1 MIQDINGKHIRRYSK
16 MKGQFL
22 TDKLVAEFSAHLK
35 NEEKSQNTTEKYL
48 RDVRMFAA
56 HFRDTEITKEM
67 VIAYKSKLLA
77 KHYAVRSVNSILAS
91 LNSLFAFLGWSDCK
105 VKSMKL
111 QRQIYCP
118 EEKELTKAEY
128 LRLVNTAKRKGKE
141 RLNLILQTI
150 CGTGIRVSELEYIT
164 VEAAKSGKAVVALK
178 GKTRSVF
185 LVKELQKKLLR
196 YATEQNISSGTIFI
210 TRNGKPL
217 SRTNIWREMKA
228 LCQEAGVNPQ
238 KVFPHNLRHL
248 FARVFYG
255 IEKDL
260 AKLADILG
268 HSSINTT
275 RIYIISTGSEHR
287 KRMENMHLIL

>member
-1 MIQDINGKHIRRYSK
+1 
-16 MKGQFL
+16 MKGRFL

-35 NEEKSQNTTEKYL
+35 NEEKSKNTTEKYL
-48 RDVRMFAA
+48 RDVRTFAEYLGGA
-56 HFRDTEITKEM
+56 EITKET
-67 VIAYKSKLLA
+67 VIAYKSRLLA
-77 KHYAVRSVNSILAS
+77 ENYAARSINSMLAS
-91 LNSLFAFLGWSDCK
+91 LNSLFSFLNWMDCR
-105 VKSMKL
+105 VKSIKL
-111 QRQIYCP
+111 QRQVYCP

-128 LRLVNTAKRKGKE
+128 MRLVNTAKQKNNE

-210 TRNGKPL
+210 TRNGKPI
-217 SRTNIWREMKA
+217 SRTNIWREMKG
-228 LCQEAGVNPQ
+228 LCQEAGVHPQ

-287 KRMENMHLIL
+287 KRMEHMHLIL